1 LSSSPLRSSVSTIVL
16 SLLFATAGC
25 GPSDAH
31 VATKFASD
39 FVPQRHVV
47 SVLGV
52 FKDGQMSSDAWTT
65 IAGTVSPSLG
75 ASECAAGYT
84 ETLQATNGDLLSAI
98 DGYTRDAGP
107 TDGFLAQIAPAAKGD
122 LIVVITFAGQLPAH
136 RPKNTIAT
144 NSGPAGV
151 GQAPRVAA
159 GGGMRG
165 AGRKPSD
172 LDSNELDIAATVFSV
187 AQRRSVGQIS
197 LRYLGTSIDEAVTLF
212 AAQVADAL
220 PQARCEGWDWSA
232 KIDAQ
237 HLRQM
242 GDE

>member
-1 LSSSPLRSSVSTIVL
+1 MAVL
-16 SLLFATAGC
+16 AVASAC
-25 GPSDAH
+25 GSQDARTG
-31 VATKFASD
+31 TKFASD
-39 FVPQRHVV
+39 FAPAGHVV

-52 FKDGQMSSDAWTT
+52 FKDGQMSADAWTT

-75 ASECAAGYT
+75 ASECSAGYT
-84 ETLQATNGDLLSAI
+84 ETLQSTNGELLSAI
-98 DGYTRDAGP
+98 DAYTRNAGP

-136 RPKNTIAT
+136 RPQNTVAT

-159 GGGMRG
+159 GGGRRG

-172 LDSNELDIAATVFSV
+172 LDSNELDIAATLFSV

-197 LRYLGTSIDEAVTLF
+197 MRYLGTSIDEAVTQF

-237 HLRQM
+237 QLRQM
-242 GDE
+242 ADE